1 MSITFTLNGKPM
13 SYDGDPEMPLLWF
26 MREELGLYGA
36 KFGCGLPTCGA
47 CLVHLDGEPSP
58 TCRLEMRAIDGSTIR
73 TIEGLADGG
82 ALHPVQQA
90 WIDEDVSQ
98 CGYCQAGQIM
108 SAVALLE
115 RNPDPDD
122 AAIDEAMF
130 NLCRCGTYPRIR
142 KAIRLAASRMAGE
155 AA

>member
-1 MSITFTLNGKPM
+1 MAISFTINGKPIT
-13 SYDGDPEMPLLWF
+13 YEGDAEMPLLWF
-26 MREELGLYGA
+26 LREELGLYGA

-47 CLVHLDGEPSP
+47 CLIHLDGEPTP
-58 TCRLEMRAIDGSTIR
+58 TCRLPMAALDGSRIR
-73 TIEGLADGG
+73 TIEGLAEGG
-82 ALHPVQQA
+82 ELHPVQQA

-115 RNPDPDD
+115 RDPEPDD
-122 AAIDEAMF
+122 EAIDEAMF

-142 KAIRLAASRMAGE
+142 KAIKLASRRMAGG
-155 AA
+155 AS